1 MENYKTINKTFRINA
16 KQWTTK
22 DGSRKFFTYSV
33 RTLTEPYEYYQVKFT
48 QKCEKPTP
56 KAEGLFDLVV
66 NRKDFNIDMNEN
78 NVNGPIIWINDY
90 VSCER
95 VEFVDKDQILKDV
108 GLDI

>member
-22 DGSRKFFTYSV
+22 DGTRKFFTYSV

-56 KAEGLFDLVV
+56 KAEGFFDLVV

-78 NVNGPIIWINDY
+78 NVNGPIIWINNY
-90 VSCER
+90 ESCER
-95 VEFVDKDQILKDV
+95 VEFVDKDQILKDL